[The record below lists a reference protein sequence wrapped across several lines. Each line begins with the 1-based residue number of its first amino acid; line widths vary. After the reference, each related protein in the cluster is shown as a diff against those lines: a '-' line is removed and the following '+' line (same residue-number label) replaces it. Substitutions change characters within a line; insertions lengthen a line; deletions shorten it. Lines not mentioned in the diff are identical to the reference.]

1 MKLHYKGKFKDE
13 KDLTALSTIHPHS
26 TIFREPEYKTFTF
39 IISIASIVL
48 FVILIFI
55 TFILTNVDL
64 LKLGAPLFLGSVLAV
79 LSAIPHEFLHAIC
92 FKEDVYL
99 FQDLAKG
106 VLFVYSP
113 EIMSKNHFIFMSLL
127 PNIVFGFV
135 PYLLFLLRPD
145 LFFFGVFGSLCISMG
160 IGDYI
165 NVFNASL
172 QVPKGGKVYMY
183 GNHTYWLDK

>member
-13 KDLTALSTIHPHS
+13 SVLTSLGTLHPNS
-26 TIFREPEYKTFTF
+26 TIFREPEYKTFTV
-39 IISIASIVL
+39 IISIASIIL

-64 LKLGAPLFLGSVLAV
+64 LKLGAPLFLGSVLAM

-113 EIMSKNHFIFMSLL
+113 EIMSKRRFIFMSLL
-127 PNIVFGFV
+127 PNIIFGFI
-135 PYLLFLLRPD
+135 PYIIFLIRPD

-160 IGDYI
+160 MGDYI
-165 NVFNASL
+165 NVFNAL
-172 QVPKGGKVYMY
+172 TQVPKGRKVFMY
-183 GNHTYWLDK
+183 GTHSYWM

>member
-13 KDLTALSTIHPHS
+13 SVLTSLGTLHPNS
-26 TIFREPEYKTFTF
+26 TIFREPEYKTFTV
-39 IISIASIVL
+39 IISIASIIL

-64 LKLGAPLFLGSVLAV
+64 LKLGAPLFLGSVLAM

-113 EIMSKNHFIFMSLL
+113 EIMSKRRFIFMSLL
-127 PNIVFGFV
+127 PNIPHSFNLVNNPNTHLV
-135 PYLLFLLRPD
+135 LALPQCPLLSTFSP
-145 LFFFGVFGSLCISMG
+145 
-160 IGDYI
+160 
-165 NVFNASL
+165 
-172 QVPKGGKVYMY
+172 
-183 GNHTYWLDK
+183 T